1 MKLEK
6 KISLALIIVFLTFGA
21 LFFITGFSIFRLLN
35 NILVLDKLI
44 SYVLFPL
51 LFIGGFMLIAVII
64 NRRIRNPLTFFIR
77 WIDQLS
83 LGNFKMPDTINKHSI
98 KDMEFGPFLE
108 LKIKLDGLTN
118 QLKKVEEERKELEE
132 TRRKWTAGITHDLK
146 TPLSYVKGYA
156 AMLRSEHKW
165 NEAEIKEFANII
177 EEKSLYM
184 EQLINDLSVVYE
196 FEKMQIPV
204 NLQTAN
210 LVEFVK
216 DVLEDFQKYPI
227 PNDYP
232 IHLDIKEKDV
242 ILLSFDPILLKR
254 ALENFI
260 MNAISHNPIGTI
272 VTIILEKVKNSTI
285 IEVND
290 NGIGMDNKMV
300 EQLFNQ
306 YYRGT
311 TTDKSPLGSGLGM
324 SIGKQFIEKQGGK
337 IKVESEP
344 GKGTKIKIK
353 FPEQ

>member
-1 MKLEK
+1 
-6 KISLALIIVFLTFGA
+6 
-21 LFFITGFSIFRLLN
+21 
-35 NILVLDKLI
+35 
-44 SYVLFPL
+44 
-51 LFIGGFMLIAVII
+51 
-64 NRRIRNPLTFFIR
+64 
-77 WIDQLS
+77 
-83 LGNFKMPDTINKHSI
+83 
-98 KDMEFGPFLE
+98 
-108 LKIKLDGLTN
+108 
-118 QLKKVEEERKELEE
+118 
-132 TRRKWTAGITHDLK
+132 
-146 TPLSYVKGYA
+146 
-156 AMLRSEHKW
+156 
-165 NEAEIKEFANII
+165 
-177 EEKSLYM
+177 M

-260 MNAISHNPIGTI
+260 MNAISHNPIGT
-272 VTIILEKVKNSTI
+272 
-285 IEVND
+285 
-290 NGIGMDNKMV
+290 DNKMV